1 MLTKDFTTYG
11 IPIPLSR
18 VAESIF
24 EALSPSE
31 AQDFFAAFPECS
43 GKDLGRVQ
51 WQFLASELRALPPV
65 TDDIQAAIDRVIDGM
80 DLLGQGKEWSAA
92 DAHAAA
98 TNARAAAAHAA
109 AWAADATAVGAAD
122 AHAAHAAAWAA
133 DATAY
138 VADAAYV
145 AAWASDAS
153 DASAWPADTAAY
165 VAHAATWAAVSS
177 AEASARATVRH
188 RQRDSLLRLI
198 KEAPVITTQ
207 EDNP

>member
-109 AWAADATAVGAAD
+109 AWAADATV
-122 AHAAHAAAWAA
+122 
-133 DATAY
+133 Y